1 MADAG
6 LLRFWEQDN
15 GMYKFVVLPAWP
27 HMVRKLLF
35 MISYDEKLK
44 FKAMYEKLASEVTD
58 HPRSLDYQF
67 PDAAT

>member
-1 MADAG
+1 
-6 LLRFWEQDN
+6 
-15 GMYKFVVLPAWP
+15 
-27 HMVRKLLF
+27 MVRKLLF

-58 HPRSLDYQF
+58 HPRNLDYQF